1 MANHSVTFQ
10 LINNFVFRI
19 ESFGILLQNGQTM
32 ERYIINLKYK
42 ELLEEWETKKN
53 ISILDRPSILSEKE
67 VNDLIEDFIK
77 LGILVQPDLWVEKL
91 IIFNMFLIF

>member
-77 LGILVQPDLWVEKL
+77 LGILVQPDL
-91 IIFNMFLIF
+91 